1 MESAQGMPSHLK
13 RPMKLVTSLVI
24 WYGTFTVGVSIS
36 FLGAGLLE
44 FSKKFETNVTTVSK
58 VFSIL
63 PIAFLTGAL
72 LSGIIYRYLSRSVL
86 SGVFLILMGIGIASY
101 PLAPSLPV
109 FFGIAVVAG
118 FSAGGYD
125 TAQIVWIIEL
135 WSGEAAPYIQVQHF
149 SYALGTF
156 VSPMIIRPYLAEEK
170 VIMAGVTNSTT
181 DEILE
186 PVKSQLWIPFLI
198 GGSCSIFGGVA
209 LLILTCL
216 KNRGSTISGNQED
229 AQPPDPKTG
238 QRFSHKIK
246 LIVLSSIILGAYCG
260 MEVYTIQFI
269 PTFMHFIPLKL
280 APSDGARILT
290 GLTAAFMIGRGLGVF
305 LVLRIR
311 PEFIIVGNFV
321 VILTGNV
328 VLNVIGGTS
337 YEMLWGGAVL
347 LGVGFSVVFPSFYGF
362 LEKHLHVT
370 NVVGAVITSSSGLI
384 FGLYP
389 AIIGTWIEQNPYILM
404 YTNYGSLIICS
415 IAFGAMNWIV
425 SGVREGNKGVNGY
438 VGGKEELSGGGGIE
452 LENKGN

>member
-1 MESAQGMPSHLK
+1 
-13 RPMKLVTSLVI
+13 
-24 WYGTFTVGVSIS
+24 
-36 FLGAGLLE
+36 
-44 FSKKFETNVTTVSK
+44 
-58 VFSIL
+58 
-63 PIAFLTGAL
+63 
-72 LSGIIYRYLSRSVL
+72 
-86 SGVFLILMGIGIASY
+86 MGIGIASY

-186 PVKSQLWIPFLI
+186 P
-198 GGSCSIFGGVA
+198 
-209 LLILTCL
+209 
-216 KNRGSTISGNQED
+216 ED